1 MLAMNRSLR
10 YKTMKEIISNHI
22 KAYIQKLIRES
33 AYQKDQKYKETSYR
47 KKQFGRYESCN
58 AKKGLKIKFADL
70 LENDP
75 RKSLGI
81 IERKDRAD
89 KESVIN
95 ILQI

>member
-22 KAYIQKLIRES
+22 KAYIQKHIRES
-33 AYQKDQKYKETSYR
+33 AYQKDRQYKETSYR
-47 KKQFGRYESCN
+47 KQSGRYESYN
-58 AKKGLKIKFADL
+58 PKKSMKIKFADL
-70 LENDP
+70 LEDNP

-81 IERKDRAD
+81 IERENRAV